1 TWEICLFMMYPDIM
15 RIRIQSGGDEGNT
28 TICKFVR
35 NDKLRIM
42 SHQQAIQLFY
52 QMPLELQ
59 NEVVDFIEFLAKKR
73 ADKIEEEKPI
83 KRQPGIR
90 KDLIIYMAPDF
101 DAPLEDFK
109 DYM

>member
-1 TWEICLFMMYPDIM
+1 
-15 RIRIQSGGDEGNT
+15 
-28 TICKFVR
+28 
-35 NDKLRIM
+35 M

-73 ADKIEEEKPI
+73 ADKMNVEKPAVR
-83 KRQPGIR
+83 KPGTLKGFIT
-90 KDLIIYMAPDF
+90 YMAPDF
-101 DAPLEDFK
+101 DAPLDDFK